1 MDELEKDWIEL
12 EKELDKFQVILNKTF
27 MIQLP

>member
-12 EKELDKFQVILNKTF
+12 EKELDKFQVILNKSF

>member
-12 EKELDKFQVILNKTF
+12 EKELDKFQVILNKIF

>member
-12 EKELDKFQVILNKTF
+12 EKELDKFQVILNKLF